1 MRDWRRDTSPP
12 VLHPLKGRRHLQCFC
27 RCVRSTNTLAL
38 KKLMRARKKL
48 PKTAISLRWTLKL
61 VLTQMNRMISTPHWE
76 KCQREQTDAYG
87 VAANSEATMKHGEF
101 VCVSGDSD
109 GNFGKRVIG
118 HIIDGNIVFTE
129 ENIDMDEGM
138 RILFEEESWKT
149 GSIRPP
155 VFYPYQERCLQN
167 AENLL
172 QAVCGSMVTGLHRS
186 FTSVSETWR
195 FTGGDKYGII
205 N

>member
-1 MRDWRRDTSPP
+1 M
-12 VLHPLKGRRHLQCFC
+12 
-27 RCVRSTNTLAL
+27 
-38 KKLMRARKKL
+38 
-48 PKTAISLRWTLKL
+48 PKRVAEAFPDFNFYCI
-61 VLTQMNRMISTPHWE
+61 
-76 KCQREQTDAYG
+76 EQTDAYG

-118 HIIDGNIVFTE
+118 HVIDGYIVFTE

-138 RILFEEESWKT
+138 QILFEEESWKT
-149 GSIRPP
+149 GSITPP
-155 VFYPYQERCLQN
+155 VFCHYQERCVQN
-167 AENLL
+167 VENLL

-186 FTSVSETWR
+186 FTSVRETWR
-195 FTGGDKYGII
+195 FTGCDKYGII

>member
-1 MRDWRRDTSPP
+1 MEGEDQAKKALPIVQSYF
-12 VLHPLKGRRHLQCFC
+12 KGIDAYEEEIAQDGNIIEVDFEIGLDADEQDDIY
-27 RCVRSTNTLAL
+27 SSLGE
-38 KKLMRARKKL
+38 M
-48 PKTAISLRWTLKL
+48 PKRVAEAFPDFNFYCI
-61 VLTQMNRMISTPHWE
+61 
-76 KCQREQTDAYG
+76 EQTDAYG

-109 GNFGKRVIG
+109 GNL
-118 HIIDGNIVFTE
+118 IDGNIVFTE

-138 RILFEEESWKT
+138 QILFEEESWKT
-149 GSIRPP
+149 GSITPP
-155 VFYPYQERCLQN
+155 VFCPYQERCVQN
-167 AENLL
+167 VENLL

-195 FTGGDKYGII
+195 FTGCDKYGII

>member
-38 KKLMRARKKL
+38 KELMPARNIIEVGFEIGLDADEYDDIYSSLGEMPKRAAEAF
-48 PKTAISLRWTLKL
+48 PDFNFYCI
-61 VLTQMNRMISTPHWE
+61 
-76 KCQREQTDAYG
+76 EQTDAYG

-129 ENIDMDEGM
+129 ENIDMDEVM
-138 RILFEEESWKT
+138 QILFEEE
-149 GSIRPP
+149 
-155 VFYPYQERCLQN
+155 
-167 AENLL
+167 
-172 QAVCGSMVTGLHRS
+172 
-186 FTSVSETWR
+186 
-195 FTGGDKYGII
+195 
-205 N
+205 

>member
-1 MRDWRRDTSPP
+1 M
-12 VLHPLKGRRHLQCFC
+12 GE
-27 RCVRSTNTLAL
+27 
-38 KKLMRARKKL
+38 M
-48 PKTAISLRWTLKL
+48 PKRVAEAFPDFNFYCI
-61 VLTQMNRMISTPHWE
+61 
-76 KCQREQTDAYG
+76 EQTDAYG

-118 HIIDGNIVFTE
+118 HVIDGNIVFTE

-138 RILFEEESWKT
+138 QFYLRKNHGKREHHALFLS
-149 GSIRPP
+149 
-155 VFYPYQERCLQN
+155 YQERCVQN
-167 AENLL
+167 VENLL

-195 FTGGDKYGII
+195 FTGCDKYGII